1 MKRLNCV
8 KEDLELTVND
18 QVAVELSVVLVN
30 STLQVYI
37 QYLTF
42 VLGRVGGASAE
53 VCYKI
58 SAIKYSCRNVLVLFF
73 FLLHRCRIL
82 STFEFP

>member
-53 VCYKI
+53 V
-58 SAIKYSCRNVLVLFF
+58 
-73 FLLHRCRIL
+73 
-82 STFEFP
+82 